1 MIATNR
7 ELDQFDMHPNIERNR
22 QVSDRHS
29 RDQSRRR
36 AVTGRVTSHAPA
48 SLAGIRLIEILGPAT
63 GSGIRPET
71 AAIDVFAGIRSEIIE
86 SGAPLITIG
95 RSDVCDV
102 SLDGET
108 ISRVHCEI
116 RRIGSGYTIE
126 DRSRNGTFLNG
137 SRIIESPLR
146 DGDRIRIGKHLIEV
160 ELPGERSTGTMSA
173 RDTAGN
179 ENGTSAAVKLGRP
192 RVQVFVSGL
201 EDGVTRQ
208 VVAERIRIGRRLENE
223 LVLVGDKVSRD
234 HAAIENENG
243 GYSVLDLGS
252 ANGTFV
258 NGQRVERSPI
268 AAGDR
273 LRFGNYDCLVSF
285 HGDDCLLQFRRRVG

>member
-1 MIATNR
+1 
-7 ELDQFDMHPNIERNR
+7 
-22 QVSDRHS
+22 
-29 RDQSRRR
+29 
-36 AVTGRVTSHAPA
+36 VTSHAPA
-48 SLAGIRLIEILGPAT
+48 SLAGIRLIEILGPAP

-86 SGAPLITIG
+86 SAAPRITVG

-108 ISRVHCEI
+108 VSRVHCEI
-116 RRIGSGYTIE
+116 RRIGSGYIIE
-126 DRSRNGTFLNG
+126 DRSRNGTFING

-173 RDTAGN
+173 RDTAGS
-179 ENGTSAAVKLGRP
+179 ENGAGAAVKAGRQ

-223 LVLVGDKVSRD
+223 LVLMGDKVSRD

-243 GYSVLDLGS
+243 CYSVFDLGS

-273 LRFGNYDCLVSF
+273 LRFGSYDCLVSF

>member
-1 MIATNR
+1 M
-7 ELDQFDMHPNIERNR
+7 QSNIERNR
-22 QVSDRHS
+22 QIPGRPSSDHP
-29 RDQSRRR
+29 RRR
-36 AVTGRVTSHAPA
+36 GVTGRVTSHAPA
-48 SLAGIRLIEILGPAT
+48 SLPGIRLIEILGPAT
-63 GSGIRPET
+63 GSGIRTET
-71 AAIDVFAGIRSEIIE
+71 AAIDVFEGIRSEIID
-86 SGAPLITIG
+86 SGAHRITIG
-95 RSDVCDV
+95 RSDVCDI

-108 ISRVHCEI
+108 VSRVHCEI
-116 RRIGSGYTIE
+116 RRIIGGYLIE

-137 SRIIESPLR
+137 SRILESPLR

-160 ELPGERSTGTMSA
+160 ELPGERSTDTMSA

-179 ENGTSAAVKLGRP
+179 ESGSDAVVNAARP

-243 GYSVLDLGS
+243 RYSVFDLGS

-285 HGDDCLLQFRRRVG
+285 HGDDCLLQFRRRVN